1 MKFKTLT
8 ESPRDGYDYT
18 NIDGEAIR
26 VQGDKFSFHDFVKMQ
41 ETGSPEEMLAKRA
54 RDILGKGSR
63 TVVLDV
69 LFVDAKTAR
78 AALAKAREE
87 ITKET
92 IAAENECKRLIDKM
106 GR

>member
-1 MKFKTLT
+1 MRFLI

-26 VQGDKFSFHDFVKMQ
+26 VQDDKFSFHDFVKMQ
-41 ETGSPEEMLAKRA
+41 ETDSPEEVLSKRA

-63 TVVLDV
+63 TVVMDIL
-69 LFVDAKTAR
+69 LVDPKSAR

-87 ITKET
+87 IVKEM